1 MLKELRIK
9 LFGRSKKEIYDDMQV
24 TLDEISEDL
33 ADIKN
38 DLDDLHETVKEGLR
52 LTLIVQEQCQQI
64 ISKMEKNNT
73 RKDNRTLEEIVDN
86 IEKLVGKDNAKE

>member
-1 MLKELRIK
+1 MFKKIRIK
-9 LFGRSKKEIYDDMQV
+9 LFRRSKKEIYDDMQI

-38 DLDDLHETVKEGLR
+38 DLDDLHETVNESLR
-52 LTLIVQEQCQQI
+52 LTLIVQEQCEQI
-64 ISKMEKNNT
+64 IEKMEK
-73 RKDNRTLEEIVDN
+73 KDERTLEEIVDN

>member
-1 MLKELRIK
+1 MFKKIRIK
-9 LFGRSKKEIYDDMQV
+9 LFGRSKKEIYDDMQI

-52 LTLIVQEQCQQI
+52 LTLIVQEQCQEI
-64 ISKMEKNNT
+64 IAMIEKN
-73 RKDNRTLEEIVDN
+73 KG
-86 IEKLVGKDNAKE
+86 EKNE

>member
-1 MLKELRIK
+1 MFKKIRIK
-9 LFGRSKKEIYDDMQV
+9 LFGRSKKEIYDDMQI

-52 LTLIVQEQCQQI
+52 LTLIVQEQCQEI
-64 ISKMEKNNT
+64 ISMIEKN
-73 RKDNRTLEEIVDN
+73 KG
-86 IEKLVGKDNAKE
+86 EKNE

>member
-1 MLKELRIK
+1 MFKKIRIK
-9 LFGRSKKEIYDDMQV
+9 LFGRSKKEIYDDMQI

-52 LTLIVQEQCQQI
+52 LTLIVQEQCQEI
-64 ISKMEKNNT
+64 ITMIEKN
-73 RKDNRTLEEIVDN
+73 KG
-86 IEKLVGKDNAKE
+86 EKNE

>member
-1 MLKELRIK
+1 MFRKIRIK

-24 TLDEISEDL
+24 TLNEISEDL

-52 LTLIVQEQCQQI
+52 LTLIVQEQCQEI
-64 ISKMEKNNT
+64 IAMIEK
-73 RKDNRTLEEIVDN
+73 KEERTLEEIVDN
-86 IEKLVGKDNAKE
+86 IEKLVGKDNARE

>member
-1 MLKELRIK
+1 MFKKIRIK
-9 LFGRSKKEIYDDMQV
+9 LFGRSKKEIYDDMQI

-64 ISKMEKNNT
+64 ISKMEK
-73 RKDNRTLEEIVDN
+73 KEERTLEEIVDN

>member
-1 MLKELRIK
+1 MFKKIRIK
-9 LFGRSKKEIYDDMQV
+9 LFGRSKKEIYDDMQI

-52 LTLIVQEQCQQI
+52 LTLIVQEQCQEI
-64 ISKMEKNNT
+64 ISMIEKN
-73 RKDNRTLEEIVDN
+73 KG
-86 IEKLVGKDNAKE
+86 EKNER

>member
-1 MLKELRIK
+1 MFKKIRIK
-9 LFGRSKKEIYDDMQV
+9 LFGRSKKEIYDDMQI

-38 DLDDLHETVKEGLR
+38 DLDDLHESVKEGLR
-52 LTLIVQEQCQQI
+52 LTLIVQEQCQEI
-64 ISKMEKNNT
+64 IAMIEK
-73 RKDNRTLEEIVDN
+73 KEERTLEEIVDN

>member
-1 MLKELRIK
+1 MFKKVKIK
-9 LFGRSKKEIYDDMQV
+9 LFGRSKKEIYDDMQI

-64 ISKMEKNNT
+64 ISKMEK
-73 RKDNRTLEEIVDN
+73 KDDRTLEEIVDN
-86 IEKLVGKDNAKE
+86 IERIIHMENNKNE

>member
-1 MLKELRIK
+1 MFKKVKIK
-9 LFGRSKKEIYDDMQV
+9 LFGRSKKEIYDDMQI

-52 LTLIVQEQCQQI
+52 LTLIVQEQCQEI
-64 ISKMEKNNT
+64 INMMEKN
-73 RKDNRTLEEIVDN
+73 KG
-86 IEKLVGKDNAKE
+86 EKNE